1 MTEPLPDGPVERHLD
16 DLFDRLAGTGGVGR
30 RTLAEADDHLR
41 ATIAE
46 GVAAGRGQL
55 EAEQAAVERFGDNG
69 PTAAEIKAVH
79 YGPSVWLRPAFV
91 GCWVAGGVGLVVVG
105 FSGLLAELF
114 GHLYGPAFVAGDAPG
129 VTYTADRCA
138 DYFEYF
144 PHAASCAAAAAEHHW
159 GEVVTG
165 RVAVGVV
172 GLLALLVLWSVRATS
187 RLGSAAWTPPRLAVT
202 VPLAVAFVLAGV
214 GFTGISLM
222 QLGFHDTDMVG
233 TNLASGLVSLVA
245 ALACWALTRRP
256 SRSWSNGG

>member
-1 MTEPLPDGPVERHLD
+1 MTEPLPGGPVERHLD
-16 DLFDRLAGTGGVGR
+16 DLFDRLAGTGAVGR

-46 GVAAGRGQL
+46 GVAGGQDQL
-55 EAEQAAVERFGDNG
+55 EAEQAAVARFGDNG

-79 YGPSVWLRPAFV
+79 YGPWVWLRPAFV
-91 GCWVAGGVGLVVVG
+91 GCWVAGGVGLVAVG

-144 PHAASCAAAAAEHHW
+144 PGAASCAAAAAEHHW

-165 RVAVGVV
+165 RVALGVL
-172 GLLALLVLWSVRATS
+172 GLLALLVLWAARATS
-187 RLGSAAWTPPRLAVT
+187 RLGSRPWTPPRLAVT
-202 VPLAVAFVLAGV
+202 VPLAVVFLAAGV

-233 TNLASGLVSLVA
+233 TNLATGVASLIA
-245 ALACWALTRRP
+245 AAFVVG
-256 SRSWSNGG
+256 WSARARA